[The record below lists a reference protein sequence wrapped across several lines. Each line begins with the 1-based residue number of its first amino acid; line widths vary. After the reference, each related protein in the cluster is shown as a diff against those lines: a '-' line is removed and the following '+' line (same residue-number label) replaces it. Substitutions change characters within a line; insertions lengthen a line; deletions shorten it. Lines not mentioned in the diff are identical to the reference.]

1 MLNGEQIQSNLRGFV
16 AKWEPYTGTER
27 SEAQTYLNELFA
39 CFGSDRSTCGAV
51 FEDSKPADG
60 IMDLYW
66 EGLCIIEMK
75 APGEKSRLTA
85 HRKQALDYWAS
96 SADRSAHRDQPP
108 YVVLCSFNRF
118 EVFEPGRNM
127 REPLAAFDLVDL
139 PDHFEA
145 LNFLAGRGVMPLFG
159 EFYRDLTTEAAK
171 AVADLY
177 HSVRDRDGAPPEEV
191 QRFVLQ
197 LAWCLFAEDLGM
209 LSGHPVQ
216 RIIEKLIGDP
226 NTSSYAEFG
235 ALFDVLNDP
244 GDYGRKG
251 ILAGTT
257 YVNGTL
263 FEKAARVHL
272 EPAELLL
279 LRSAAEFDW
288 RAVDPTI
295 FGSLMEGCLG
305 RELRWKLGAHYTY
318 EADIMKIVGPTIVRP
333 WRARID
339 AETDPNTL
347 FGMLTELCA
356 FKVLDPACGCGNF
369 LYVAY
374 RELRAIEF
382 DLKQRIAAQARVTGH
397 AAPDTTAI
405 YYPLTNLQGIEIEPI
420 VAQIARITLWMGHK
434 QVSDKYGPAENVL
447 PLVPLS
453 SIVTGD
459 ALRLAWPETDAII
472 GNPPFLGSQNLRAA
486 LGDEYVEWI
495 RSAFGVGLKDFCVY
509 WFRRAE
515 DHLEPGQ
522 RAGLVG
528 TNSISQNRAR
538 AVSLQ
543 YVVDNGGVIVDAV
556 STQVW
561 PGDAKVHVSIVNWIE
576 SPPTPVECVLNGSI
590 VDGITAE
597 LRDGKAINTNRVA
610 ALRANAGRCF
620 QGVMT
625 VGKGFL
631 LNEAEALKLLAD
643 SGAEYRDV
651 VRPFLIGEEIA
662 NDPSQAASRW
672 VIDFASM
679 RLELA
684 MRYPLAL
691 EIVRTRVKTERETNR
706 EQFRR
711 EHWWLLGRPVLSMRK
726 AIKGM
731 PRFIIGT
738 RVGKRLLI
746 TWVHPPTL
754 ASDATNVFAFH
765 DDYSMGVLLS
775 RAHDAWA
782 WSRSSTLKG
791 DIRYTPTSAFMT
803 FPWPDSVS
811 EAQRETV
818 ATASVAL
825 LARRSEICTTEGIGL
840 TTVYN
845 RMDEGAYTDLKA
857 LHRVLDEAV
866 AAAYGWPA
874 SIADDPDEFVRRLA
888 ELNAEIATGARPYT
902 PFPAILRPD
911 GQLSLSEEFSEN

>member
-1 MLNGEQIQSNLRGFV
+1 MLNGEEIQSNLRGFV

-27 SEAQTYLNELFA
+27 SEAQTFLNELFA
-39 CFGSDRSTCGAV
+39 CYGSDRSTCGAV

-96 SADRSAHRDQPP
+96 SADKAAHREQPP
-108 YVVLCSFNRF
+108 FVVLCSFNRF

-127 REPLAAFDLVDL
+127 KEPLAAFDLSDL

-171 AVADLY
+171 AVAELY

-235 ALFDVLNDP
+235 ALFDVLDDP

-272 EPAELLL
+272 EPAELIL
-279 LRSAAEFDW
+279 LRTAAEFDW

-333 WRARID
+333 WRARIE
-339 AETDPNTL
+339 AETDPNAL
-347 FGMLTELCA
+347 FVLLNELCA
-356 FKVLDPACGCGNF
+356 FKILDPACGCGNF

-374 RELRAIEF
+374 RELRGIEF
-382 DLKQRIAAQARVTGH
+382 DLKARIANQARATGL
-397 AAPDTTAI
+397 AAPNTDGI

-459 ALRLAWPETDAII
+459 ALRLPWPETDAII
-472 GNPPFLGSQNLRAA
+472 GNPPFLGAKLLRGA
-486 LGDEYVEWI
+486 LGDDYANWLSEQ
-495 RSAFGVGLKDFCVY
+495 FGVGVKDYCVY
-509 WFRRAE
+509 WFRKTQ
-515 DHLEPGQ
+515 DHLRPEQ

-528 TNSISQNRAR
+528 TNTVRQTTTRRA
-538 AVSLQ
+538 SLD
-543 YVVDNGGVIVDAV
+543 YVLAGGGTILDAV

-561 PGDAKVHVSIVNWIE
+561 PGDAKVHVSIVNWVSGNPDPDERVILDGV
-576 SPPTPVECVLNGSI
+576 PVA
-590 VDGITAE
+590 GIQAS
-597 LRDGKAINTNRVA
+597 LRSSERDVVA
-610 ALRANAGRCF
+610 HRLPGNAGRAF
-620 QGVMT
+620 AGV
-625 VGKGFL
+625 VPQGKGFL
-631 LNEAEALKLLAD
+631 LDPREAQLLIA
-643 SGAEYRDV
+643 SEPGAQNTV
-651 VRPFLIGEEIA
+651 IRPFLTGEDIG
-662 NDPSQAASRW
+662 QAIDQQPRRS
-672 VIDFASM
+672 VIDFGEM
-679 RLELA
+679 PLETA
-684 MRYPLAL
+684 MHWPKTLDHLRRT
-691 EIVRTRVKTERETNR
+691 VRVEREASKNR
-706 EQFRR
+706 AVEER
-711 EHWWLLGRPVLSMRK
+711 WWLFGRRVPDMR
-726 AIKGM
+726 AAVANLA
-731 PRFIIGT
+731 RFPAVAGT
-738 RVGKRLLI
+738 AKRLLI
-746 TWVHPPTL
+746 AWQYPPTL
-754 ASDATNVFAFH
+754 PNNACYVFAFE
-765 DDYSMGVLLS
+765 DDYSMGILLS
-775 RAHDAWA
+775 RAHEAWA
-782 WSRSSTLKG
+782 WAVSSTLKG
-791 DIRYTPTSAFMT
+791 DLRYTNTTVFERY
-803 FPWPDSVS
+803 PWPDSVTD
-811 EAQRETV
+811 AHRDAV
-818 ATASVAL
+818 AAASIAL
-825 LARRSEICTTEGIGL
+825 LKRRSDICTAEGIGL
-840 TTVYN
+840 TTLYN
-845 RMDEGAYTDLKA
+845 RMDEGAYADLKVQ
-857 LHRVLDEAV
+857 HRSLDEAV
-866 AAAYGWPA
+866 AAAYGWPKVVVQ
-874 SIADDPDEFVRRLA
+874 DVDEIVRRLA
-888 ELNAEIATGARPYT
+888 DLNAEVAAGTRHYS
-902 PFPAILRPD
+902 PFPVPPRSD
-911 GQLSLSEEFSEN
+911 GQLSLGDGHFED

>member
-1 MLNGEQIQSNLRGFV
+1 MLNGEEIQSNLREFV
-16 AKWEPYTGTER
+16 AKWETYTGTER

-75 APGEKSRLTA
+75 APGEKSRLSG
-85 HRKQALDYWAS
+85 HRKQAIDYWAS

-108 YVVLCSFNRF
+108 FVVLCSFNRF

-272 EPAELLL
+272 EPTELIL
-279 LRSAAEFDW
+279 LRTAAEFDW

-339 AETDPNTL
+339 AETDPNALLT
-347 FGMLTELCA
+347 MLTELCA

-382 DLKQRIAAQARVTGH
+382 DLKQRIAERAKATGL
-397 AAPDTTAI
+397 AAPDTTGI

-459 ALRLAWPETDAII
+459 ALRLDWPKTDAII
-472 GNPPFLGSQNLRAA
+472 GNPPFLGAKLVRSA
-486 LGDEYVEWI
+486 LGDDYADWLSEQ
-495 RSAFGVGLKDFCVY
+495 FGVGVKDLCVY
-509 WFRRAE
+509 WFRKTQ
-515 DHLEPGQ
+515 DHLLPQQ

-528 TNSISQNRAR
+528 TNSVSQTSTKRA
-538 AVSLQ
+538 SLD
-543 YVVDNGGVIVDAV
+543 YVLARGGTIADAV
-556 STQVW
+556 SSQVW
-561 PGDAKVHVSIVNWIE
+561 PGDAHVHVSIVNWVFGTLAPQEAVILDGL
-576 SPPTPVECVLNGSI
+576 PVSSI
-590 VDGITAE
+590 RAS
-597 LRDGKAINTNRVA
+597 LRSSERDVE
-610 ALRANAGRCF
+610 ALRLQANVGRAFAGVVP
-620 QGVMT
+620 Q
-625 VGKGFL
+625 GKGFL
-631 LNEAEALKLLAD
+631 LEPEDAKALIESEPA
-643 SGAEYRDV
+643 ARNTV
-651 VRPFLIGEEIA
+651 IRPFLTGDDIA
-662 NDPSQAASRW
+662 QAADQQPRRY
-672 VIDFASM
+672 VIDFADM
-679 RLELA
+679 PLEAA
-684 MRYPLAL
+684 MRWPKTL
-691 EIVRTRVKTERETNR
+691 EHLRSTVKVERAESKNR
-706 EQFRR
+706 AVEER
-711 EHWWLLGRPVLSMRK
+711 WWLFGRRVPDMR
-726 AIKGM
+726 AATANLR
-731 PRFIIGT
+731 RFPAVAGT
-738 RVGKRLLI
+738 AKRLLI
-746 TWVHPPTL
+746 AWQYPPTL
-754 ASDATNVFAFH
+754 PNNACYVFAF
-765 DDYSMGVLLS
+765 DDDFSMGILLS
-775 RAHDAWA
+775 HAHEAWA
-782 WSRSSTLKG
+782 WAVSSTLETRL
-791 DIRYTPTSAFMT
+791 RYTNTSVFER
-803 FPWPDSVS
+803 FPWPDPVTDT
-811 EAQRETV
+811 QREAV
-818 ATASVAL
+818 ADACIAL
-825 LARRSEICTTEGIGL
+825 LDRRSEICTNEAIGL
-840 TTVYN
+840 TTLNN
-845 RMDEGAYTDLKA
+845 RLDEGAYTDLKA
-857 LHRVLDEAV
+857 LHKALDEAV
-866 AAAYGWPA
+866 AAAYDWPK
-874 SIADDPDEFVRRLA
+874 SIAQDTDEVVRRLA
-888 ELNAEIATGARPYT
+888 ALNAEIAAGSRPYA
-902 PFPAILRPD
+902 PFPDVARPD
-911 GQLSLSEEFSEN
+911 GQLSLVEDLTET

>member
-1 MLNGEQIQSNLRGFV
+1 MLNGEEIQSNLREFV

-39 CFGSDRSTCGAV
+39 CFGSDRSICGAV

-96 SADRSAHRDQPP
+96 SADKSAHRDQPP

-145 LNFLAGRGVMPLFG
+145 INFLAGRSVMPLFG

-177 HSVRDRDGAPPEEV
+177 HSVRDRDGTPPEEV

-216 RIIEKLIGDP
+216 RTIEKLIADS

-272 EPAELLL
+272 EPSELVM
-279 LRSAAEFDW
+279 LRTAAEFDW

-305 RELRWKLGAHYTY
+305 RELRWRLGAHYTY

-333 WRARID
+333 WRARIA
-339 AETDPNTL
+339 AEADPNTL
-347 FGMLTELCA
+347 FDTLTELCA

-382 DLKQRIAAQARVTGH
+382 DLKQRIVKQAKATGL
-397 AAPDTTAI
+397 AAPDTAGI
-405 YYPLTNLQGIEIEPI
+405 YYPITNLQGIEIEPI
-420 VAQIARITLWMGHK
+420 AAQIARITLWMGHK

-472 GNPPFLGSQNLRAA
+472 GNPPFIGSQHLRAA
-486 LGDEYVEWI
+486 MGDDYVEWI
-495 RSAFGVGLKDFCVY
+495 KTRFGVGIKDYCVY
-509 WFRRAE
+509 WFRRTQ
-515 DHLEPGQ
+515 DHLRADQ

-528 TNSISQNRAR
+528 TNSISQNRGRSA
-538 AVSLQ
+538 SLQ
-543 YVVDNGGVIVDAV
+543 YVVDDGGVIVDAV
-556 STQVW
+556 SSQVW
-561 PGDAKVHVSIVNWIE
+561 PGDAKVHVSIVNWIK
-576 SPPTPVECVLNGSI
+576 SPSQSLEFLLDGMA
-590 VDGITAE
+590 VDGITPE
-597 LRDGKAINTNRVA
+597 LRTVGRTTGNAQDLA
-610 ALRANAGRCF
+610 ANAGKCF

-631 LNEAEALKLLAD
+631 IDENEARDLLAD
-643 SGAEYRDV
+643 STVAYRDV
-651 VRPFLIGEEIA
+651 VRPFLSGEEIA
-662 NDPSQAASRW
+662 NDPRQAPSRW
-672 VIDFASM
+672 VIDFGLM
-679 RLELA
+679 TLENA
-684 MRYPLAL
+684 MRYPRAL
-691 EIVRTRVKTERETNR
+691 EILRARVKPEREKNR
-706 EQFRR
+706 ERFRR
-711 EHWWLLGRPVLSMRK
+711 EHWWLLGRPVSSMR
-726 AIKGM
+726 AATKGM
-731 PRFIIGT
+731 SRYIAT
-738 RVGKRLLI
+738 NRVGKRLLP
-746 TWVHPPTL
+746 TWVDIWTL
-754 ASDATNVFAFH
+754 PSDKAQVFAFD
-765 DDYSMGVLLS
+765 DDYAMGFVCS
-775 RAHDAWA
+775 STHDAWA
-782 WSRSSTLKG
+782 WARSSTLKA
-791 DIRYTPTSAFMT
+791 DLNYTPTSVFMT
-803 FPWPDSVS
+803 LPWPDPVTD
-811 EAQRETV
+811 AQRDTI
-818 ATASVAL
+818 AHASVAL

-840 TTVYN
+840 TTLYN
-845 RMDEGAYTDLKA
+845 RVDEGAYTDLKA
-857 LHRVLDEAV
+857 LHRTLDAAV
-866 AAAYGWPA
+866 VAAYGWPKA
-874 SIADDPDEFVRRLA
+874 VAQDADEIVRRLG
-888 ELNAEIATGARPYT
+888 ELNAEIAAGTSPYA
-902 PFPAILRPD
+902 PFPELPRRD
-911 GQLSLSEEFSEN
+911 GQLSMVHEIVER